1 VKTAVRAKLAS
12 VPTKQASARAKKD
25 ADADAA
31 VGAVAS
37 VAARSDATTA
47 TKAATTRAA
56 ILERA
61 VDLASTEGLEGLTIG
76 RLASELEMSKSGL
89 FAHFGS
95 KQELQLATI
104 EAAALRF
111 TAEVIAPAQA
121 EQEGEA
127 RLRAYCGGYLDF
139 LEREGFAG
147 GCFWAAVAA
156 EFDDRPGAVQDAV
169 RAGVVGWLNE
179 LERQAALTRAEGAAD
194 VAFEIYSLGLG
205 ANACSRLLGD
215 ANAFAR
221 ARSAID
227 RSLARH
233 SEAS

>member
-1 VKTAVRAKLAS
+1 MRTKLAL
-12 VPTKQASARAKKD
+12 VPTKQASARAQRDAAKTVAPSKD
-25 ADADAA
+25 AS
-31 VGAVAS
+31 AS
-37 VAARSDATTA
+37 R
-47 TKAATTRAA
+47 KAGNTRAA

-104 EAAALRF
+104 EAAAMLF

-121 EQEGEA
+121 EREGEA
-127 RLRAYCGGYLDF
+127 RLRAYCRGYLDF
-139 LEREGFAG
+139 LEREVFEG

-156 EFDDRPGAVQDAV
+156 EFDDRPGVVQDAV
-169 RAGVVGWLNE
+169 RAGVLAWLGE
-179 LERQAALTRAEGAAD
+179 LERQAAVTRAQGAAD

-215 ANAFAR
+215 ADAFGRAR
-221 ARSAID
+221 AAID

-233 SEAS
+233 GEAS

>member
-1 VKTAVRAKLAS
+1 MRTV
-12 VPTKQASARAKKD
+12 Q
-25 ADADAA
+25 
-31 VGAVAS
+31 
-37 VAARSDATTA
+37 TTA
-47 TKAATTRAA
+47 QAKVVAGLGEQAAAEGAPATATIGTKAAKTRAA
-56 ILERA
+56 ILARA

-111 TAEVIAPAQA
+111 TAEVIAPAQT
-121 EQEGEA
+121 EQEGYA
-127 RLRAYCGGYLDF
+127 RLRAYCSAYLDF
-139 LEREGFAG
+139 LEREVFAG
-147 GCFWAAVAA
+147 GCFWAAAAA
-156 EFDDRPGAVQDAV
+156 EFDDRPGEVQDAV
-169 RAGVVGWLNE
+169 RAGVLSWLGE
-179 LERQAALTRAEGAAD
+179 LERQAGVANVEGATD

-215 ANAFAR
+215 MSAFDR
-221 ARSAID
+221 ARDAIA
-227 RSLARH
+227 RRLAKR

>member
-1 VKTAVRAKLAS
+1 MKDGRAPA
-12 VPTKQASARAKKD
+12 
-25 ADADAA
+25 
-31 VGAVAS
+31 
-37 VAARSDATTA
+37 
-47 TKAATTRAA
+47 KAANTRAA

-127 RLRAYCGGYLDF
+127 RLRAYCGGYVDF
-139 LEREGFAG
+139 LEREVFDG

-156 EFDDRPGAVQDAV
+156 EFDDRPGVVQDAV
-169 RAGVVGWLNE
+169 RAGVLAWLGE
-179 LERQAALTRAEGAAD
+179 LERQAAVTRMQGAAD

-215 ANAFAR
+215 ESAFDRAR
-221 ARSAID
+221 AALD

-233 SEAS
+233 SKAS

>member
-1 VKTAVRAKLAS
+1 MTR
-12 VPTKQASARAKKD
+12 TKDASAP
-25 ADADAA
+25 
-31 VGAVAS
+31 
-37 VAARSDATTA
+37 
-47 TKAATTRAA
+47 TKAANTRAA
-56 ILERA
+56 ILARA

-76 RLASELEMSKSGL
+76 RLASELGMSKSGL

-121 EQEGEA
+121 EQEGDA
-127 RLRAYCGGYLDF
+127 RLRAYCSGYLDF
-139 LEREGFAG
+139 LQREGFAG

-156 EFDDRPGAVQDAV
+156 EFDDRPGVVQDAV
-169 RAGVVGWLNE
+169 RAGVLAWLGE
-179 LERQAALTRAEGAAD
+179 LERQAAVTRAQGAAD

-215 ANAFAR
+215 PDAFDRAR
-221 ARSAID
+221 AAIE
-227 RSLARH
+227 RRLTESRQ
-233 SEAS
+233 AS

>member
-1 VKTAVRAKLAS
+1 VS
-12 VPTKQASARAKKD
+12 TKQASARAKRGAARAITRTKD
-25 ADADAA
+25 A
-31 VGAVAS
+31 GAP
-37 VAARSDATTA
+37 
-47 TKAATTRAA
+47 TKAANTRAA
-56 ILERA
+56 ILDRA

-139 LEREGFAG
+139 LEREVFEG

-156 EFDDRPGAVQDAV
+156 EFDDRPGVVQDAV
-169 RAGVVGWLNE
+169 RAGVLAWLGE
-179 LERQAALTRAEGAAD
+179 LERQAAVTRTEGAGD

-205 ANACSRLLGD
+205 ANACSRLLSDGS
-215 ANAFAR
+215 AFDRAR
-221 ARSAID
+221 AALD
-227 RSLARH
+227 RSLARDG
-233 SEAS
+233 EAS